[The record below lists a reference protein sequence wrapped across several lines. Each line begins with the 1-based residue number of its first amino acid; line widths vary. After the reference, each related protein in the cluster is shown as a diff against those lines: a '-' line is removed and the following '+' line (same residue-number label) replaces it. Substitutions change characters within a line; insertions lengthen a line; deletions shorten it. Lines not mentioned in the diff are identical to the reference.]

1 MTGAGKREKE
11 QWTERERDGRALG
24 RKMERETERESERER
39 STWSHRS
46 TKRNR
51 WLTRLAVNF
60 IYVSNRSL

>member
-11 QWTERERDGRALG
+11 QWTEREMDGRLDV
-24 RKMERETERESERER
+24 RWKEKQRERESERER